1 VRAAVRK
8 NQIDAFGS
16 DEVSG
21 KPLPFKEPIM
31 IKRIVCVSLFATLL
45 SLGGCVVYPYHHH
58 DHGWRGWGHPHYY
71 DHGYYRR

>member
-1 VRAAVRK
+1 
-8 NQIDAFGS
+8 
-16 DEVSG
+16 
-21 KPLPFKEPIM
+21 M